1 MLDAELYEQVR
12 INLLSPESSTFMML
26 YLLLLVLVL
35 VIYLVLVRT
44 LRYRRVE
51 QIQKQHG
58 YTPAEFEK
66 LNYRDAQTIIGQL
79 VCNQQLGSRCW
90 I

>member
-1 MLDAELYEQVR
+1 MMIYLP
-12 INLLSPESSTFMML
+12 LLAP
-26 YLLLLVLVL
+26 VL
-35 VIYLVLVRT
+35 IGYLVLVRV
-44 LRYRRVE
+44 LRYRRIE

-58 YTPAEFEK
+58 YAPAEFEK

-79 VCNQQLGSRCW
+79 VNPQRLTFLRS

>member
-1 MLDAELYEQVR
+1 
-12 INLLSPESSTFMML
+12 MMI
-26 YLLLLVLVL
+26 YLLLLAPVL
-35 VIYLVLVRT
+35 IGYLVLVRI
-44 LRYRRVE
+44 LRYRRIE

-79 VCNQQLGSRCW
+79 VSSQKSTFLCL

>member
-1 MLDAELYEQVR
+1 MMIYLP
-12 INLLSPESSTFMML
+12 LLAP
-26 YLLLLVLVL
+26 VL
-35 VIYLVLVRT
+35 IGYLVLVRV
-44 LRYRRVE
+44 LRYRRIE

-66 LNYRDAQTIIGQL
+66 LNYRDAQAIIGQL
-79 VCNQQLGSRCW
+79 VNLQRLTFLRS

>member
-1 MLDAELYEQVR
+1 
-12 INLLSPESSTFMML
+12 MMI
-26 YLLLLVLVL
+26 YLLLLAPVL
-35 VIYLVLVRT
+35 IGYLVLVRI

-66 LNYRDAQTIIGQL
+66 LNYRHAQTIIGQL
-79 VCNQQLGSRCW
+79 VNSPTAYLPTLDLTN
-90 I
+90 